1 MRLNNQEKQNLIG
14 KTLLKKYK
22 IIGWWRDG
30 GLSSIFH
37 VEDVNKSPNDKVNK
51 IVKVIKLEKTK
62 NSSYHKA
69 YDELKL
75 FKNNVY
81 SDRHLVNLYDYYI
94 DDNFLYLIL
103 ERIDGRS
110 LEEILKSGKVY
121 SPHEA
126 IFLIRQ
132 LVKALKIMHTSYGQH
147 PMIHRDIKPQNI
159 IVDQNQKLTL
169 IDFGIST
176 MYDNDIPITDEGDIF
191 CSPLYSCPD
200 ILKLNST
207 IRKGIKAGN
216 EDAIKKFAE
225 IVSIQ
230 LDTHSI
236 GVILYQM
243 LTGKLP
249 FQAFYNN
256 SFNDAQKI
264 GCWKK
269 YDIPIISYHRKD
281 VPITIDNII
290 YKCTASLDNNINLR
304 YKNDDELE
312 KDLENC
318 LKEEIIEQ
326 TELLCP
332 DEKRNYEIDI
342 KKTINPVIEKTPK
355 VFTKKYLIIA
365 STCLGLIIL
374 LTMILTILALAT
386 NVF

>member
-1 MRLNNQEKQNLIG
+1 MRLSNEEKQNLIN
-14 KTLLKKYK
+14 KTLLNKYK
-22 IIGWWRDG
+22 IISWWRDG
-30 GLSSIFH
+30 GLSSIFN
-37 VEDVNKSPNDKVNK
+37 VKDINTSQSDNVNK

-62 NSSYHKA
+62 NSDYHKA

-103 ERIDGRS
+103 EKIDGKS
-110 LEEILKSGKVY
+110 LDEIFKSGKVY
-121 SPHEA
+121 SPYEA
-126 IFLIRQ
+126 VFLIRQ

-159 IVDQNQKLTL
+159 IIDQNQKLTL

-207 IRKGIKAGN
+207 IRKGIKSGDEN
-216 EDAIKKFAE
+216 AIRKFVE

-230 LDTHSI
+230 LDIHSI

-249 FQAFYNN
+249 FQSFYNN
-256 SFNDAQKI
+256 SMNDAQKI
-264 GCWKK
+264 SCWKK
-269 YDIPIISYHRKD
+269 YDIPLISNNRSD
-281 VPITIDNII
+281 VPPTIDNII
-290 YKCTASLDNNINLR
+290 YRCTASLENNINLR
-304 YKNDDELE
+304 YKNDNQLE
-312 KDLENC
+312 ADLENC
-318 LKEEIIEQ
+318 FKEDVISQ
-326 TELLCP
+326 TTLLCP
-332 DEKRNYEIDI
+332 DEQRNYEVDI
-342 KKTINPVIEKTPK
+342 RKSSTPKIEKTPK
-355 VFTKKYLIIA
+355 LFTKKYLILI
-365 STCLGLIIL
+365 STTLGLLIL
-374 LTMILTILALAT
+374 LSLILTVLAIE
-386 NVF
+386 NVL